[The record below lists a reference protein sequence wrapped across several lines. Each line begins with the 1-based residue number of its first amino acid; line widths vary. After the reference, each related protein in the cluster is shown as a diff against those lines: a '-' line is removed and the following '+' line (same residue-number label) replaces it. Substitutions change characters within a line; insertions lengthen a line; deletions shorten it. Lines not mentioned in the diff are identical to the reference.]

1 MHLYGQNYRPPFEA
15 QSQILQ
21 VTTGCS
27 HNACAFCAMYRMTK
41 YTESP
46 LEEIEADLREIAYY
60 RPNVTRIFLENGDA
74 FGLPAE
80 RLLTIAEMIHSYLP
94 NVASIGSYASI
105 KNIIPKTDEELEA
118 LAKAGYEHINIG
130 VESGLDDVIA
140 YLKKGTT
147 LADAREQ
154 MHRLNDAGLIFNV
167 NIIFASAGPD
177 RIEEHASACAALMNE
192 VQPKLIAV
200 SPIHADPGTP
210 LYDDIASGRFTECTL
225 GQYVEEEILFVRQ
238 LEMEG
243 DCGFFGQHVS
253 NPVKVGGIL
262 PRDKEKLIGW
272 LESGLAAMPKEL
284 RDSHP
289 KKGAE
294 GRPLYY

>member
-15 QSQILQ
+15 QSLLLQ

-27 HNACAFCAMYRMTK
+27 HNACSFCAMYRRTP

-46 LEEIEADLREIAYY
+46 LHEIEADLYEAARF
-60 RPNVTRIFLENGDA
+60 RPNATRVFLENGDA
-74 FGLPAE
+74 FGLPAQ
-80 RLLTIAEMIHSYLP
+80 RLLEVAELIHKYLP
-94 NVASIGSYASI
+94 NVTTIGAYASI
-105 KNIIPKTDEELEA
+105 KNIIPKTDEELKQ
-118 LAKAGYEHINIG
+118 LAEAGYAHLNIG

-147 LADAREQ
+147 LSQAREQ
-154 MHRLNDAGLIFNV
+154 MHRLNAANLPFNV
-167 NIIFASAGPD
+167 NIIFASAGPN
-177 RIEEHASACAALMNE
+177 RIEEHAAACAALVNE

-210 LYDDIASGRFTECTL
+210 LFDDIASGAFKECTL

-238 LEMEG
+238 LELEN

-262 PRDKEKLIGW
+262 PRDKGKLIEW
-272 LESGLAAMPKEL
+272 LEAGLAAMPQKL

-289 KKGAE
+289 RKGAE
-294 GRPLYY
+294 GRPLYA